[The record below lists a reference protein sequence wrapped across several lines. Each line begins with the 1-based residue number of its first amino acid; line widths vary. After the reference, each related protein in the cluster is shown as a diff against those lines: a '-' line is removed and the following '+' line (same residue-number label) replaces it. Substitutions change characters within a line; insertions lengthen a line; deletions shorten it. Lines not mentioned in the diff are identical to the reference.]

1 MLNEKGL
8 SSHWLGNATLCNYNA
23 QPSSKEELTHLKD
36 IRFFSCI
43 WEFFLKT
50 PRWCYF
56 HSPLMNGPF
65 NQVKI

>member
-23 QPSSKEELTHLKD
+23 QPSSKDELTHLKD

-43 WEFFLKT
+43 WGTFLEDSKVVL
-50 PRWCYF
+50 F
-56 HSPLMNGPF
+56 SFPF
-65 NQVKI
+65 SEWPFQSG